1 MTLDIISQN
10 STIIIIG
17 LAGITVL
24 LFLMNLIS
32 LVSIGK
38 LKKRYKKMMKGND
51 NQDIEALITKHIEDI
66 EKVKADN
73 ESLMNQYDEIK
84 SKINKAVQKTAILRY
99 KAFEDVGS
107 DLSFSLALLDDENSG
122 VIVTSIYG
130 RNESTVYAKPI
141 DNGISRY
148 DMSEE
153 EEEVLQRAL
162 LK

>member
-1 MTLDIISQN
+1 MTLDIISEN

-51 NQDIEALITKHIEDI
+51 NQDIETLITKHIEDI

>member
-73 ESLMNQYDEIK
+73 ESLMNQYDELK